1 VSTGKLRTTFT
12 VQVGDLVTAG
22 SAASPAP
29 LRDLARSGGGD
40 DGHPVCTAL
49 DRERGDDVERGAHG
63 MTIVPAA

>member
-22 SAASPAP
+22 RAASPAP

-49 DRERGDDVERGAHG
+49 DVVATLPVERGAHG